1 MARRPEKTDA
11 DGEDSGLPRPRD
23 TAVLF
28 GHDAA
33 ERAFLSACHSGRLP
47 HAWLIGGEPGIGK
60 ATLAYRI
67 ARFVLAHPDLSQ
79 LPADATL
86 ALDPGHRTVRRIAAG
101 AHPDLLVLER
111 TVSETTGKLRTVI
124 TVDQVR
130 RLSTFF
136 GSTAGEGGWR
146 VCIVDSADE
155 LKHPEGS
162 NALLKMLEEPPPRSL
177 FLLVS
182 HAPGRLLPTIRS
194 RCRRLVLRPL
204 AQADVVRAA
213 AVALGA
219 PPRQAGEGF
228 NDNPS
233 LLAGEDLNDIP
244 PPLAGEGRERALVA
258 AAAAA
263 RGSVAQAIALAGGP
277 MLALREK
284 VTELLQALPAT
295 DPRALHALGDQLD
308 RDRGLTEVF
317 VGAIRDWLSA
327 RLDAETGDL
336 ARLARIADLWER
348 FNRSA
353 GEVETFNLERKP
365 LVFAVFGLLAEA
377 SRG

>member
-1 MARRPEKTDA
+1 MTQGTDEDKN
-11 DGEDSGLPRPRD
+11 DGPLPRE
-23 TAVLF
+23 TTVLF
-28 GHDAA
+28 GHDGA
-33 ERAFLSACHSGRLP
+33 EREFLAVYRSGRVP

-67 ARFVLAHPDLSQ
+67 ARFVLAEPDPSR
-79 LPADATL
+79 ASTAETL
-86 ALDPGHRTVRRIAAG
+86 ALDPAHRTVRRVAVN

-111 TVSETTGKLRTVI
+111 TPGDSGKMRTVI
-124 TVDQVR
+124 TVEQVR
-130 RLSTFF
+130 RLTTFF

-155 LKHPEGS
+155 LKYPEGS

-194 RCRRLVLRPL
+194 RCRRLALRPL
-204 AQADVVRAA
+204 GQGDVARAA
-213 AVALGA
+213 STALGA
-219 PPRQAGEGF
+219 NADDPAV
-228 NDNPS
+228 
-233 LLAGEDLNDIP
+233 A
-244 PPLAGEGRERALVA
+244 A

-263 RGSVAQAIALAGGP
+263 RGSVSRAIALAGGP

-284 VTELLQALPAT
+284 VAELLSALPST
-295 DPRALHALGDQLD
+295 DPHALHALGDQLD
-308 RDRGLTEVF
+308 RDRGLLEVF

-327 RLDAETGDL
+327 RLDADAGNL
-336 ARLARIADLWER
+336 GRLVRAADLWDR
-348 FNRSA
+348 LNRSA
-353 GEVETFNLERKP
+353 RDVEIYNLERKP
-365 LVFAVFGLLAEA
+365 FVFTIFGLLAEA

>member
-1 MARRPEKTDA
+1 MARRPERTDQ
-11 DGEDSGLPRPRD
+11 DEDDSGLPRPRE
-23 TAVLF
+23 TTVLF

-33 ERAFLSACHSGRLP
+33 ERAFLNVYRSGRVP

-60 ATLAYRI
+60 ATFAYRI
-67 ARFVLAHPDLSQ
+67 ARFVLAHPDPSVV
-79 LPADATL
+79 PDAASL
-86 ALDPGHRTVRRIAAG
+86 AVDPDHRTVRRIAVN
-101 AHPDLLVLER
+101 AHSDLLALER
-111 TVSETTGKLRTVI
+111 TVGDTGKLRTVI
-124 TVDQVR
+124 TVEQVR

-155 LKHPEGS
+155 LKYPEGS

-194 RCRRLVLRPL
+194 RCRRLMLRPL
-204 AQADVVRAA
+204 GQGDVVRAA
-213 AVALGA
+213 SAALGVA
-219 PPRQAGEGF
+219 ADE
-228 NDNPS
+228 
-233 LLAGEDLNDIP
+233 A
-244 PPLAGEGRERALVA
+244 ALVA

-263 RGSVAQAIALAGGP
+263 RGSVARALALSGGP

-284 VTELLQALPAT
+284 VAEMLKALPAT

-308 RDRGLTEVF
+308 RDRGLLEVF
-317 VGAIRDWLSA
+317 VGAVRDWLSA
-327 RLDAETGDL
+327 RLDAQAGGGDPGNL
-336 ARLARIADLWER
+336 ARLNRTADLWER
-348 FNRSA
+348 LNRSA
-353 GEVETFNLERKP
+353 REVETYNLERKP
-365 LVFAVFGLLAEA
+365 LVFSIFGQLADA

>member
-1 MARRPEKTDA
+1 MMARRPEKA
-11 DGEDSGLPRPRD
+11 DRDDDDSGLPRPRE
-23 TAVLF
+23 TTVLF
-28 GHDAA
+28 GQAAA
-33 ERAFLSACHSGRLP
+33 EREFLAVYRSGRVP

-60 ATLAYRI
+60 ATLAYRM
-67 ARFVLAHPDLSQ
+67 ARFVLARPDPSLV
-79 LPADATL
+79 PAVASL
-86 ALDPGHRTVRRIAAG
+86 ALDPDHRTARRIAVR
-101 AHPDLLVLER
+101 AHSDLLALER
-111 TVSETTGKLRTVI
+111 TIDEKTGRLRTVI

-162 NALLKMLEEPPPRSL
+162 NALLKMLEEPPSRSL

-194 RCRRLVLRPL
+194 RCRRLALRPL
-204 AQADVVRAA
+204 EPADVVRAA

-219 PPRQAGEGF
+219 EADDP
-228 NDNPS
+228 
-233 LLAGEDLNDIP
+233 
-244 PPLAGEGRERALVA
+244 ALVA

-277 MLALREK
+277 MLALRDK
-284 VTELLQALPAT
+284 VTELLKTLPAA

-308 RDRGLTEVF
+308 RDRGLLEVF
-317 VGAIRDWLSA
+317 VGAVRDWLSA
-327 RLDAETGDL
+327 QLDAEAGNL

-348 FNRSA
+348 LNRSA
-353 GEVETFNLERKP
+353 REVETYNLERKP
-365 LVFAVFGLLAEA
+365 LVFTVFGLLADA